1 MTCLG
6 VTFGQRRVPS
16 NVLQNLVLSI
26 GLFAIDE
33 AYGILLC
40 EKRMTASLITS
51 YAVRFRP
58 QHISDILR
66 VLDESDNGLS
76 VPEIQ
81 RVLNLGQT
89 QIDKTIKF
97 LTAQSPSPVTKISAK
112 WQLTAATGSYRV
124 DQAYVD
130 AITNTRQAE
139 QQQMR
144 DYMTHPHC
152 LMAFVQAAL
161 DDPYPEPCGQ

>member
-1 MTCLG
+1 MANDE
-6 VTFGQRRVPS
+6 FRQ

-40 EKRMTASLITS
+40 GEEDDRIADYFIRS
-51 YAVRFRP
+51 AFP
-58 QHISDILR
+58 PQQHISDILR

-97 LTAQSPSPVTKISAK
+97 LIAQSPSPVTKISAK